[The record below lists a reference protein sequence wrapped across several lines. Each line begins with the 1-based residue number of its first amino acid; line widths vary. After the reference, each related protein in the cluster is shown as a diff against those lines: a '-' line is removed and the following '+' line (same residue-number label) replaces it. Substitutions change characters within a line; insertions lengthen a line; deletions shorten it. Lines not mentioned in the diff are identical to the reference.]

1 MVKKKLE
8 RFAEMKTFEHV
19 VEPLWEEVYNKDYK
33 LKGNWA
39 ADFFGND
46 KPIVLELG
54 CGKGEYTIG
63 LAELYPE
70 KNFIGIDIK
79 GARMWKGAKYA
90 DQNGIKNVAFLRSHI
105 EVISSF
111 FAKDEISEIWI
122 TFPDPQIKKQ
132 KKRLSSARF
141 LNLYK
146 EFLKPEGLVH
156 LKTDSVLLHEFTMD
170 LVKLNK
176 LGLEFSSK
184 DLYAGASDD
193 KILSI
198 KTFYES
204 QYLSYGL
211 KITYMKFFLNADL
224 IQDPEENEELVR
236 KEIEERQLTRTNQI
250 KR

>member
-1 MVKKKLE
+1 
-8 RFAEMKTFEHV
+8 MKSFDHV
-19 VEPLWEEVYNKDYK
+19 VEPLWDEVYNKDYK
-33 LKGNWA
+33 LKGRWA
-39 ADFFGND
+39 SDFFGNT

-63 LAELYPE
+63 LAELYPD

-90 DQNGIKNVAFLRSHI
+90 AVNKIDNVAFLRSHI

-111 FAKDEISEIWI
+111 FAAGEISEIWI

-141 LNLYK
+141 LNQYK

-156 LKTDSVLLHEFTMD
+156 LKTDSVLLHSFTMD
-170 LVKLNK
+170 LVRLNN
-176 LGLEFSSK
+176 LNLVYASN
-184 DLYAGASDD
+184 DLYENLKDD

-204 QYLSYGL
+204 QYLAYGL
-211 KITYMKFFLNADL
+211 KITYMKFQLNAAN
-224 IQDPEENEELVR
+224 IIDPEENEELVI
-236 KEIEERQLTRTNQI
+236 KEIQERQLTRTNQI